1 MSRPVDEKIAKLTLD
16 NKDFTRKA
24 AESMSIFQKLTAKF
38 SSAKKIDMSGSVKSL
53 NDVNTAASKID
64 LKTLA
69 GGATTV
75 GSKFTA
81 MGAIAVGALMKI
93 GSTAVSVGANL
104 LKSFTMDPITQGF
117 GEYEEKMN
125 AIQVIL
131 SNTEGKSNL
140 DDVKASL
147 ADLNTYADKTIY
159 SFSDMTKNMGT
170 FTAAGVDLKTAQTAI
185 KGIGNLAAVS
195 GSNTQQAGMAMYQL
209 SQAIAAGK
217 VGLQD
222 WNSVVNAGMGGAK
235 FQNALKANA
244 KGFWDSADATLSF
257 RDSLQEGWLTTDVL
271 MKTLDQFAKD
281 DAMLEAAT
289 KVRTFSQ
296 LVDTARE
303 GLQSGWATTWELIFG
318 DFKESGDMWT
328 QIGDAILT
336 PIQKS
341 ADARNKLISD
351 FNQLGGRTAV
361 ITTLKNAWTGL
372 NQVFG
377 VAKDAFHDIFPPAS
391 AKTLADMA
399 KRVAEFSKNFK
410 MSGDTANQV
419 KTIFKGVFS
428 IFDSGIRIVKSFA
441 KGIIGAFPKG
451 VGSGA
456 LDLGEKIAKLLLKF
470 NDGLK
475 GGNAFTK
482 ALEMLGAGAV
492 KVGTVIWN
500 AASSITQ
507 FIGELGKGVMSIKD
521 KVQPAFEGLKTFI
534 GNFFKSLGSQDVA
547 NIGIIGGLVLA
558 VKKLDGVKGV
568 FEGFLD
574 KFSGLFGSIKEGI
587 ENLGGLKDVLN
598 DLQTNIKSKTLMNI
612 AIAVGLLAGSLKLIS
627 TIPGKEIFK
636 SLETVAA
643 GIALLVGGLKVLSM
657 FDMGSISA
665 LKSSSMLIAL
675 GTSVLIL
682 AGALKVFS
690 SIKPNELGRGMLAL
704 VGTVTTLTV
713 SMGLLNRLGGKM
725 GTSSLQMIALA
736 TAVVILTQAVKQMS
750 KIKGD
755 DLGKSIASL
764 GIIFA
769 ELAAFLKIVD
779 RTKFGPGSAVGVTI
793 LSGAIL
799 IMVEGIRQIA
809 SIDSNNIVKGLTTIG
824 VILGEVAIF
833 VKIAGGSKVMGAA
846 TGMVLVA
853 GAINMLVGPIT
864 DLGNMDMD
872 ALAQGLI
879 AMGIALTEVTVAMK
893 LASGSGAGAA
903 SILVVAAAIKVLV
916 PPLVELSNLSVAQAA
931 TGLITLA
938 GAFTIIGV
946 ASAVMTPFAP
956 GILAFA
962 AAITAVG
969 IAAGAVG
976 FAIGAFTVALTTLA
990 TIGVTG
996 IAAVVGALGLLLDGL
1011 IGLIPKLV
1019 EFGVTAVTS
1028 MVGGLSAAAPQLA
1041 ESALQL
1047 ILGFLTALRDYVPQI
1062 ADVGLELIT
1071 NLVNAISENL
1081 QPLIDAG
1088 TNMIVQLVNGMAN
1101 GLREHQGEMV
1111 AAIMN
1116 ITEAMLEAMI
1126 TGLQAILDT
1135 MFGWIPGF
1143 KDTTAGLGDAAR
1155 SALREK
1161 FNSDN
1166 IGQIGQE
1173 GGQGFVNGVNGKSG
1187 DANAAGSNLANNA
1200 KSGADPAKA
1209 SLATI
1214 GTGAGANFINNL
1226 NSQTSGARNAGA
1238 NVANNAKSGANP
1250 AQAGLG
1256 TIGTGAGQKFINSL
1270 NGQSG
1275 GARGAGSN
1283 IGNSAKSGASST
1295 DMGGAGRSLGNNF
1308 ASGVG
1313 GAGGS
1318 ARSAG
1323 TGIGNEAKSG
1333 AGSVDASSS
1342 GAYFGEGFASGISSK
1357 GGVVRS
1363 AAQGLAS
1370 IGKAALEGLLKIF
1383 SPSRVMREDG
1393 GYFGEGFALG
1403 IEDKYDRVDE
1413 SSTKLG
1419 KKAINGM
1426 DGVSEQMQKALEFEG
1441 QAFLQPVI
1449 KPIFDF
1455 SNFILPDWKPSF
1467 SLGVSDNS
1475 PVAPNIEINITTTSN
1490 DPTAIANEVEKVI
1503 VRRIQS

>member
-24 AESMSIFQKLTAKF
+24 SESMSIFQKLTARF
-38 SSAKKIDMSGSVKSL
+38 ASAKKIDMSGSVKSL
-53 NDVNTAASKID
+53 NDVNAAASKID

-69 GGATTV
+69 SGATAV
-75 GSKFTA
+75 GGRFTA

-104 LKSFTMDPITQGF
+104 LKSFTMDPVTQGF

-170 FTAAGVDLKTAQTAI
+170 FTAAGVDLQTAQTAI

-195 GSNTQQAGMAMYQL
+195 GSNAQQAGTAMYQL

-281 DAMLEAAT
+281 DAMLKAAT

-351 FNQLGGRTAV
+351 FNELGGRSAV
-361 ITTLKNAWTGL
+361 ITALKNAWNGL

-377 VAKDAFHDIFPPAS
+377 VAKDAFHEIFPPATAQS
-391 AKTLADMA
+391 LANMA

-410 MSGDTANQV
+410 MSGETANQV

-428 IFDSGIRIVKSFA
+428 IFDSGIRIVKAFA
-441 KGIIGAFPKG
+441 KGILDAFPKG

-456 LDLGEKIAKLLLKF
+456 LDLAEKIAKLLLKF

-475 GGNAFTK
+475 DGNAFTR
-482 ALEMLGAGAV
+482 ALEMVGAGAV
-492 KVGTVIWN
+492 KVGTTIWN

-521 KVQPAFEGLKTFI
+521 KIQPAFEGLKDFI

-558 VKKLDGVKGV
+558 AKKLDGVKGI

-574 KFSGLFGSIKEGI
+574 KFSGLFGSLKDGI
-587 ENLGGLKDVLN
+587 ENLGGLKDVLD

-612 AIAVGLLAGSLKLIS
+612 AVAVGILAASLKVIS

-665 LKSSSMLIAL
+665 LKSSAMLISL

-690 SIKPNELGRGMLAL
+690 SIKPEDLGRGMLAL
-704 VGTVTTLTV
+704 VGTVATLTI
-713 SMGLLNRLGGKM
+713 SMGILNKLGGKM
-725 GTSSLQMIALA
+725 GTSSMQMIALA

-755 DLGKSIASL
+755 DLGKSLASL
-764 GIIFA
+764 GAIFA
-769 ELAAFLKIVD
+769 ELAIFLKIVD

-809 SIDSNNIVKGLTTIG
+809 EIDSNNLIKGLATIG
-824 VILGEVAIF
+824 AILGEVAIF

-853 GAINMLVGPIT
+853 GAINMLVGPIR
-864 DLGNMDMD
+864 DLGSMDMD

-879 AMGIALTEVTVAMK
+879 AMGVALGEVTLAMK

-903 SILVVAAAIKVLV
+903 SILVVAGAIKVLV
-916 PPLVELSNLSVAQAA
+916 PPLVQLSNLSIAQAA

-946 ASAVMTPFAP
+946 AAAVMTPFAP

-976 FAIGAFTVALTTLA
+976 FAIAAFTGALTTLA
-990 TIGVTG
+990 TIGVAG
-996 IAAVVGALGLLLDGL
+996 VAAIVGALGLLLDGL
-1011 IGLIPKLV
+1011 IGLIPKMV
-1019 EFGVTAVTS
+1019 DFGVTAVTS
-1028 MVGGLSAAAPQLA
+1028 LAGGLAQAAPQLA
-1041 ESALQL
+1041 VSALQL
-1047 ILGFLTALRDYVPQI
+1047 ILGFLTALNEYVPQI
-1062 ADVGLELIT
+1062 ADVGLQLIT
-1071 NLVNAISENL
+1071 NLANAITDNI

-1088 TNMIVQLVNGMAN
+1088 VNMIVELVNGMAN
-1101 GLREHQGEMV
+1101 GLRENQGELV

-1143 KDTTAGLGDAAR
+1143 KETTSGLGDAAR

-1161 FNSDN
+1161 FNTDT
-1166 IGQIGQE
+1166 IGQIGKE
-1173 GGQGFVNGVNGKSG
+1173 GGQGFVDGVNGKSG
-1187 DANAAGSNLANNA
+1187 DAKNAGANVGNNA
-1200 KSGADPAKA
+1200 KAGADPSKA
-1209 SLATI
+1209 ALA
-1214 GTGAGANFINNL
+1214 GVGGAAGANFANNL
-1226 NSQTSGARNAGA
+1226 SGKSGNAKNAGA
-1238 NVANNAKSGANP
+1238 NVANNAKAGADP
-1250 AQAGLG
+1250 SKAALAGVGGAAG
-1256 TIGTGAGQKFINSL
+1256 TNFANSL
-1270 NGQSG
+1270 SG
-1275 GARGAGSN
+1275 KSGNARGAGN
-1283 IGNSAKSGASST
+1283 TIGNSAKSGANST
-1295 DMGGAGRSLGNNF
+1295 DMGGAGRKLGGEFAGGVVGASGESRSSGRGLGN
-1308 ASGVG
+1308 S
-1313 GAGGS
+1313 
-1318 ARSAG
+1318 
-1323 TGIGNEAKSG
+1323 AKSG
-1333 AGSVDASSS
+1333 ANEVDASGS
-1342 GAYFGEGFASGISSK
+1342 GANFGEGFASGISSK
-1357 GGVVRS
+1357 RGVVET
-1363 AAQGLAS
+1363 AARGLANV
-1370 IGKAALEGLLKIF
+1370 GKAALESLLKIF
-1383 SPSRVMREDG
+1383 SPSRVMRADG

-1403 IEDKYDRVDE
+1403 IEDKYDRVNY
-1413 SSTKLG
+1413 SSKKLG
-1419 KKAINGM
+1419 QNAVNGM
-1426 DGVSEQMQKALEFEG
+1426 NGVSKQMQEALEFEG

-1467 SLGVSDNS
+1467 TLGTNVSS
-1475 PVAPNIEINITTTSN
+1475 PVSPNIEINITTTSN

>member
-16 NKDFTRKA
+16 NKDFARKA
-24 AESMSIFQKLTAKF
+24 SESMSIFQKLTAKF
-38 SSAKKIDMSGSVKSL
+38 ASTKKIDMSGSVKSL
-53 NDVNTAASKID
+53 NDVNAAASKID
-64 LKTLA
+64 LRNLA
-69 GGATTV
+69 SGAVNV
-75 GSKFTA
+75 GSKFSA

-93 GSTAVSVGANL
+93 GSTAVTVGGNL
-104 LKSFTMDPITQGF
+104 LKAFTLDPITSGF

-140 DDVKASL
+140 DDVKKSL

-195 GSNTQQAGMAMYQL
+195 GSNTQQAGTAMYQL

-244 KGFWDSADATLSF
+244 KGFWDSADASLSF
-257 RDSLQEGWLTTDVL
+257 RDSLQQGWLTTDVL

-281 DAMLEAAT
+281 NSMLEAAT

-328 QIGDAILT
+328 QIGDAILN

-351 FNQLGGRTAV
+351 FNELGGRSAV
-361 ITTLKNAWTGL
+361 VTTLKNAWDGL
-372 NQVFG
+372 NSVFR

-391 AKTLADMA
+391 AKNLADMA

-410 MSGDTANQV
+410 MSGETANQV

-441 KGIIGAFPKG
+441 KGIIDVFPKG

-456 LDLGEKIAKLLLKF
+456 LDLAEKVAKLLLKF
-470 NDGLK
+470 NDGIK
-475 GGNAFTK
+475 NGNAFTK
-482 ALEMLGAGAV
+482 VLELIGAGAV
-492 KVGTVIWN
+492 KLGTVIWN
-500 AASSITQ
+500 AASSITK
-507 FIGELGKGVMSIKD
+507 FIGELGKGVVSIKD
-521 KVQPAFEGLKTFI
+521 KIQPAFEDLKNFI
-534 GNFFKSLGSQDVA
+534 GNFLKSLGSQDVA

-574 KFSGLFGSIKEGI
+574 KFSGLFGSLKDGI

-598 DLQTNIKSKTLMNI
+598 DLQTAIKSKTLMNI
-612 AIAVGLLAGSLKLIS
+612 AIAVGLLAGSLKLVS

-665 LKSSSMLIAL
+665 LKSTSMLIAL
-675 GTSVLIL
+675 ATSVAIL
-682 AGALKVFS
+682 SGALKVFS
-690 SIKPNELGRGMLAL
+690 SIKPEELGVGMLAL
-704 VGTVTTLTV
+704 VGTVATLTT
-713 SMGLLNRLGGKM
+713 SMAVLNKLGGKM
-725 GTSSLQMIALA
+725 DTSSIQMLSLA
-736 TAVVILTQAVKQMS
+736 TSVVILSQAVKQMS

-755 DLGKSIASL
+755 DLAKSLASL
-764 GIIFA
+764 GVIFA

-779 RTKFGPGSAVGVTI
+779 RTKFGPGSAAGVTI
-793 LSGAIL
+793 LAGAIL

-809 SIDSNNIVKGLTTIG
+809 SIDTNNIVKGLATIG
-824 VILGEVAIF
+824 AILSEIAIF
-833 VKIAGGSKVMGAA
+833 VKVANGSKVMSAA
-846 TGMVLVA
+846 SGMVLVA
-853 GAINMLVGPIT
+853 GAINMLVGPIR
-864 DLGNMDMD
+864 DLGSMDMD

-879 AMGIALTEVTVAMK
+879 AMGVALGEVTLAMN
-893 LASGSGAGAA
+893 LASGAGSGAA
-903 SILVVAAAIKVLV
+903 SILVVAAAIQVLV
-916 PPLVELSNLSVAQAA
+916 PPLVALSKLSIAEAA
-931 TGLITLA
+931 TGLITLG
-938 GAFTIIGV
+938 GAFTIIGA
-946 ASAVMTPFAP
+946 ASAIMTPFAP

-962 AAITAVG
+962 AAITAIG

-976 FAIGAFTVALTTLA
+976 IAISAFTATLTTLA
-990 TIGVTG
+990 TLGVAG
-996 IAAVVGALGLLLDGL
+996 IASVVAALGLLLDGMTN
-1011 IGLIPKLV
+1011 LIPKMV
-1019 EFGVTAVTS
+1019 EFGVTVVTS
-1028 MVGGLSAAAPQLA
+1028 LAGGLAEAAPQLA
-1041 ESALQL
+1041 SSALEL
-1047 ILGFLTALRDYVPQI
+1047 ILGFLTALKDYVPQI
-1062 ADVGLELIT
+1062 ADVGLQLIT
-1071 NLVNAISENL
+1071 NLINAISDNTP
-1081 QPLIDAG
+1081 PLIDAG
-1088 TNMIVQLVNGMAN
+1088 TNLIISLVNGMGN
-1101 GLREHQGEMV
+1101 SLRDNQGALV

-1135 MFGWIPGF
+1135 MLGWIPGF
-1143 KDTTAGLGDAAR
+1143 KETTSGLGDAAR
-1155 SALREK
+1155 NALRDK
-1161 FNSDN
+1161 FNTDT
-1166 IGQIGQE
+1166 IGQIGNE
-1173 GGQGFVNGVNGKSG
+1173 GGQGFVDGINGKSG
-1187 DANAAGSNLANNA
+1187 DAKNAGSNIANNA
-1200 KSGADPAKA
+1200 KAGADPSKA
-1209 SLATI
+1209 ALAGI
-1214 GTGAGANFINNL
+1214 GGAAGSVFANNL
-1226 NSQTSGARNAGA
+1226 NGKSRDARNAGS
-1238 NVANNAKSGANP
+1238 NVANNAKAGADP
-1250 AQAGLG
+1250 SKAALAGVG
-1256 TIGTGAGQKFINSL
+1256 GAAGSNFANSL
-1270 NGQSG
+1270 NGKSG
-1275 GARGAGSN
+1275 SARAAGSS
-1283 IGNSAKSGASST
+1283 IGNNARSGASST
-1295 DMGGAGRSLGNNF
+1295 DMGGAGRKLGGDF
-1308 ASGVG
+1308 ASGVS
-1313 GAGGS
+1313 GAGSSAHGS
-1318 ARSAG
+1318 G
-1323 TGIGNEAKSG
+1323 NYIGNQARSG
-1333 AGSVDASSS
+1333 AGSVDASGS
-1342 GAYFGEGFASGISSK
+1342 GANFGEGFASGISSK
-1357 GGVVRS
+1357 GGVVQA
-1363 AAQGLAS
+1363 AAQGLAN
-1370 IGKAALEGLLKIF
+1370 IGKKALEGLLKIF
-1383 SPSRVMREDG
+1383 SPSRVMRADG

-1403 IEDKYDRVDE
+1403 IEDKYDRVDD
-1413 SSTKLG
+1413 SS
-1419 KKAINGM
+1419 KKMGQRAIAGM
-1426 DGVSEQMQKALEFEG
+1426 DGVSQQMQEALEFEG

-1467 SLGVSDNS
+1467 SLGSSVSA
-1475 PVAPNIEINITTTSN
+1475 PVTPNIEINITTTSN